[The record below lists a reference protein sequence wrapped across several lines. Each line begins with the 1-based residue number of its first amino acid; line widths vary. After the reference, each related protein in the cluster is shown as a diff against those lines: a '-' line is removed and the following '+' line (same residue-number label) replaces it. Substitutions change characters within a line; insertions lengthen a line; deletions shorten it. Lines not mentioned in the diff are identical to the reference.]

1 MDWNEYI
8 DRHRDKYRDYKQ
20 SVWPEL
26 VEELRETRYLP
37 EYRKALELKDT
48 YINNEGYLANSFG
61 LRHFLRANLYPSAM
75 SDHQFLEFKE
85 ILSLITSEPSFY
97 LPHYR
102 DIYDVKTGNPFTQA
116 EIIQRYIDKLDA
128 DFDNELPETL
138 SVEAEY
144 SQLKDIWSNYLED
157 YHRSHIKD
165 LPSDQQKREL
175 LKLSD
180 SYSEYLELYQK
191 ANSVK
196 DELVLTWISMSID
209 KHIKDHLRSQV
220 ATDEILDEIDFLI
233 DIQERLPTLL
243 VAQFNFDSHY
253 FLIYEK
259 YLESMG
265 IRRGQHITRR
275 RDWFKSQRWEN
286 CFPEKILPKLL
297 ADEQIVKQVMTI
309 VKELG
314 LKEYWMAKEVLS
326 NLLEDFNLPPLRRY
340 LS

>member
-26 VEELRETRYLP
+26 AEELRETTYLP
-37 EYRKALELKDT
+37 EYRKALALKDA
-48 YINNEGYLANSFG
+48 YINNEGYLANSAG
-61 LRHFLRANLYPSAM
+61 LRYFLKTNLYTVPM
-75 SDHQFLEFKE
+75 SDYHLLEFKQ

-128 DFDNELPETL
+128 DFDKELPEPL
-138 SVEAEY
+138 STEVEY
-144 SQLKDIWSNYLED
+144 NQLKDIWNNYLED

-165 LPSDQQKREL
+165 LPSDQQKKEI
-175 LKLSD
+175 LKLAD
-180 SYSEYLELYQK
+180 SYSEYLELYNR
-191 ANSVK
+191 ANSAK
-196 DELVLTWISMSID
+196 DELILNWVSRSIE
-209 KHIKDHLRSQV
+209 KYIQDHLRSQV
-220 ATDEILDEIDFLI
+220 STDEILDEIDLLVE
-233 DIQERLPTLL
+233 IQERLPALL
-243 VAQFNFDSHY
+243 LAEFNFDTHY
-253 FLIYEK
+253 RLLYNK

-275 RDWFKSQRWEN
+275 RDWFKSQRWEI

-297 ADEQIVKQVMTI
+297 ADEQIVKQVITI
-309 VKELG
+309 VGELS
-314 LKEYWMAKEVLS
+314 LKDYWLAKQALS
-326 NLLEDFNLPPLRRY
+326 DSLQNFNLPPLRRY